1 MSKKLRKRVRKDLKE
16 SITDETVEER
26 YERLKVGERTG
37 MALSTYK
44 KLDDAFK
51 EMEKGDYGLY
61 DGGTVSKQNEDGSW
75 TEKVEYH
82 RNAWYVGY
90 RFMDGEEKVKEKV
103 RGRMKSSGVFF
114 ATTDVHQDNLNDY
127 DAVWMQVF

>member
-51 EMEKGDYGLY
+51 EMEKGDYG
-61 DGGTVSKQNEDGSW
+61 
-75 TEKVEYH
+75 
-82 RNAWYVGY
+82 RP
-90 RFMDGEEKVKEKV
+90 RRKVKEYIM
-103 RGRMKSSGVFF
+103 RAFF
-114 ATTDVHQDNLNDY
+114 G
-127 DAVWMQVF
+127 